1 MHLLCKRFF
10 TYARAQY
17 PAYFDGPNRIVEFG
31 SRNHNGSVRPFFT
44 GWITY
49 IGVDLRGGTMVDL
62 ISAAKD
68 VPFAPESFDVV
79 VSSSM
84 FEHDPEWRLSL
95 NAMLRCLDPTGIL
108 ILTWGGSYN
117 QLHQEEVSIDHKF
130 HPLQGYRVVDFLAD
144 RKIHVHECCY
154 DRDLP
159 NFRRLSRPSRPKSNE
174 SINLI
179 AFKDATIPT
188 TPRRICGFDVKDRPN
203 D

>member
-10 TYARAQY
+10 AYARAKY
-17 PAYFDGPNRIVEFG
+17 PAYFDGPNRIAEFG
-31 SRNHNGSVRPFFT
+31 SLNRNGTVRTFFT
-44 GWITY
+44 GWTTY
-49 IGVDLRGGTMVDL
+49 IGVDIRSGAMVDL

-68 VPFAPESFDVV
+68 HPFASESFDVV

-95 NAMLRCLDPTGIL
+95 DAMLRCLKPTGIL
-108 ILTWGGSYN
+108 VLTWGGAYN
-117 QLHQEEVSIDHKF
+117 EPHQEGEIPFS
-130 HPLQGYRVVDFLAD
+130 PLPGFQVVYFLGA
-144 RKIHVHECCY
+144 RSIHVHECCY

-159 NFRRLSRPSRPKSNE
+159 NYRRFSPPRPPKPNE

-188 TPRRICGFDVKDRPN
+188 TPRRLCGFDVKDRPN